1 MSVDD
6 FVESVPSFNVCVI
19 LVVRIVPQAPLS
31 PEPSCFP
38 PPLFFQRKNFS
49 TINYIEII
57 SPKEIMYV

>member
-38 PPLFFQRKNFS
+38 APLFFK
-49 TINYIEII
+49 EKI
-57 SPKEIMYV
+57 SAQ